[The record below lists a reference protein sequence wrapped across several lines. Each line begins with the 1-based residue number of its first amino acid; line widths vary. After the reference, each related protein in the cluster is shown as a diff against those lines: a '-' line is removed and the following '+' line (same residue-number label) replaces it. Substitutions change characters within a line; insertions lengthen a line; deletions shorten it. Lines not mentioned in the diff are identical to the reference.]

1 MTFRAQEVL
10 DAIVETLGIMGPLL
24 GAGVDEPIRVTM
36 YNNWPEMRAALPPA
50 SVVSRRE
57 LITEGQAHSPEG
69 VLLVLGGAPRASGI
83 AAHEVT
89 HILVHRAGEGT
100 LGRVPSWLNEGLAEY
115 GNYSPGSRMTE
126 RFSSPYGRAI

>member
-1 MTFRAQEVL
+1 
-10 DAIVETLGIMGPLL
+10 MGPLL

-115 GNYSPGSRMTE
+115 GNLQPGES
-126 RFSSPYGRAI
+126 YDRALQFAIRTGNLMPITAMDAQPATHKM